1 MRKLAMDTMVSTEEK
16 TAPATHVGGLK
27 RRVRRAWLIFAVVFV
42 IGAVLVGLAAEH
54 YGRQAAV
61 ADLLEQ
67 GRTEINLKAALLR
80 SVLERPRA
88 LPLVLSQDRDVSD
101 ALMTGSAA
109 DIDRLNRKLE
119 ALVTGTKASVIY
131 VTNDRGVAIASS
143 NWQEKTS
150 FVGSDYSFRAY
161 FRDAMAHGAGEQ
173 FALGSVS
180 NRPGLY
186 ISNRVSVSGKMLGV
200 IVVKME
206 FEQLENDWRDTGRPA
221 FITGSQNVVLITN
234 LPSWRFM
241 TLGALNH
248 AAAAAIRESLQ
259 FGGAPLQPLPLRQVS
274 PLPNDVRQMRAVLPG
289 GGEASFIE
297 LETDVATTNWVLHYL
312 VPLQPTLADSIWR
325 AMFVA
330 FALFFGLSVL
340 TAIVMWRRQA
350 TLFGLAR
357 AAIARAELERRV
369 RERTRDLSRARDLL
383 QAEVSEHRNTEQRLK
398 GVQQELVAA
407 NRLAI
412 LGQVAAGVAHEI
424 NQPLATIRAYAENA
438 QTFLERQK
446 IDTARENVGLIV
458 DLTQRIATITDELR
472 AFARKGRGA
481 PEPVPLSNVLEGAVI
496 LLKTRFA
503 GRIEAI
509 SIDLPSDDLKVLGNR
524 IRLEQVFINL
534 FQNALEAVQDKG
546 DARVEVTVE
555 KTPTGVVVTV
565 ADNGPGIPPEIRD
578 VLFTPFNTSKEQGLG
593 LGLVI
598 SKEILADY
606 GGTISVESDE
616 TGTRFAVGLKGA

>member
-1 MRKLAMDTMVSTEEK
+1 MDTVVSTEEK

-27 RRVRRAWLIFAVVFV
+27 RRVRRAWLIFAFVFV
-42 IGAVLVGLAAEH
+42 IGAVLVGLAAER

-241 TLGALNH
+241 TLGALDH

-312 VPLQPTLADSIWR
+312 VPVQPTLADSIWR

-481 PEPVPLSNVLEGAVI
+481 PEPVPLTNVLEGAVI

-534 FQNALEAVQDKG
+534 FQNALEALQDKA

-555 KTPTGVVVTV
+555 KTPTGVIVTV

>member
-1 MRKLAMDTMVSTEEK
+1 MHNFPMKNPLPIDGND
-16 TAPATHVGGLK
+16 APASDMAGLK
-27 RRVRRAWLIFAVVFV
+27 QRVRRAWLIFAIVFV
-42 IGAVLVGLAAEH
+42 AGAGLIAIAANR
-54 YGRQAAV
+54 YGREVAV

-101 ALMTGSAA
+101 ALMTGSTA
-109 DIDRLNRKLE
+109 DVDRLNRKLE
-119 ALVTGTKASVIY
+119 MLVTGTKASVIY
-131 VTNDRGVAIASS
+131 VTNDKGIAIASS
-143 NWQEKTS
+143 NWQDKAS

-161 FRDAMAHGAGEQ
+161 FKDAMANGTGEQ

-186 ISNRVSVSGKMLGV
+186 ISNRVSAAGKMLGV
-200 IVVKME
+200 VVVKME
-206 FEQLENDWRDTGRPA
+206 FEQLENDWRDSGRPA
-221 FITGSQNVVLITN
+221 FITGPQEVVLITN

-241 TLGALNH
+241 TLGPLDPV
-248 AAAAAIRESLQ
+248 AASTIRDSLQ
-259 FGGAPLQPLPLRQVS
+259 FGGAPLQPLPLRQAPAISDFLSQV
-274 PLPNDVRQMRAVLPG
+274 RAVLPG

-297 LETDVATTNWVLHYL
+297 LQTDVATTNWVLHYL
-312 VPLQPTLADSIWR
+312 VPVQPTLADAVWR
-325 AMFVA
+325 AMFAA
-330 FALFFGLSVL
+330 FALYLGLSVL

-350 TLFGLAR
+350 ILFGLAR
-357 AAIARAELERRV
+357 AALARAELERRV

-383 QAEVSEHRNTEQRLK
+383 QSEVSEHRNTEQRLK

-438 QTFLERQK
+438 QTFLERKK
-446 IDTARENVGLIV
+446 IETARENVGLIV

-481 PEPVPLSNVLEGAVI
+481 PEPVPLGHVLEGAVV

-509 SIDLPSDDLKVLGNR
+509 SIDLPADDIKVLGNR

-534 FQNALEAVQDKG
+534 FQNALEALQDKA
-546 DARVEVTVE
+546 DARVEVRVE
-555 KTPTGVVVTV
+555 TSPTGVIVIV
-565 ADNGPGIPPEIRD
+565 ADNGPGISDEIRD

>member
-1 MRKLAMDTMVSTEEK
+1 MNL
-16 TAPATHVGGLK
+16 TANPDENGPPAPPVASLK
-27 RRVRRAWLIFAVVFV
+27 RRARRVWLAFAGVFLF
-42 IGAVLVGLAAEH
+42 GAVLVALAADH
-54 YGRQAAV
+54 YGRDAAI

-101 ALMTGSAA
+101 ALLTRSAQ
-109 DIDRLNRKLE
+109 DVDRLNRKLE
-119 ALVTGTKASVIY
+119 TLVTATKASVIY

-143 NWQEKTS
+143 NWREKTS

-161 FRDAMAHGAGEQ
+161 FRDAMANGAGEQ

-186 ISNRVSVSGKMLGV
+186 ISNRVIFDGRMLGAV
-200 IVVKME
+200 VVKME
-206 FEQLENDWRDTGRPA
+206 FEQLENDWRDSGRPA
-221 FITGSQNVVLITN
+221 FITGSENVVLITN

-241 TLGALNH
+241 SLGKLDPAR
-248 AAAAAIRESLQ
+248 AESIRESLQ
-259 FGGAPLQPLPLRQVS
+259 FGGAPLQPLPLRETA
-274 PLPNDVRQMRAVLPG
+274 PLSNGVIKVRAVLPG
-289 GGEASFIE
+289 GGEASFLE
-297 LETDVATTNWVLHYL
+297 LEADVATTNWVLHYL
-312 VPLQPTLADSIWR
+312 VPLQPALSDSIWQT
-325 AMFVA
+325 MFLA
-330 FALFFGLSVL
+330 FALYLGLAIL
-340 TAIVMWRRQA
+340 TAIVLWRRQA

-357 AAIARAELERRV
+357 AALARAELERRV

-383 QAEVSEHRNTEQRLK
+383 QSEVSEHRNTEQRLK

-438 QTFLERQK
+438 RTFLERQK
-446 IDTARENVGLIV
+446 VDVARENVGLIV

-481 PEPVPLSNVLEGAVI
+481 TEPVPLRNVLEGAVI

-509 SIDLPSDDLKVLGNR
+509 SIDLPDDDLKVIGNR

-534 FQNALEAVQDKG
+534 FQNALEALQDKA
-546 DARVEVTVE
+546 DARVGVTVE
-555 KTPTGVVVTV
+555 KTSTGVIVIV

-616 TGTRFAVGLKGA
+616 AGTRFAVGLKGA

>member
-1 MRKLAMDTMVSTEEK
+1 MKQPAVTDENPEPPAHLA
-16 TAPATHVGGLK
+16 GLK
-27 RRVRRAWLIFAVVFV
+27 RRVRRAWMMFGIVFV
-42 IGAVLVGLAAEH
+42 SGLVLVALAASR
-54 YGRQAAV
+54 YGTEAAV
-61 ADLLEQ
+61 SNLVQQ

-101 ALMTGSAA
+101 ALMTRSAT

-119 ALVTGTKASVIY
+119 ALVTGTKAAVIY
-131 VTNDRGVAIASS
+131 VTDDRGVAIASS
-143 NWQEKTS
+143 NWQDKTS
-150 FVGSDYSFRAY
+150 FVGSDYSFRSY
-161 FRDAMAHGAGEQ
+161 FKDAMANGTGEQ

-186 ISNRVSVSGKMLGV
+186 ITNRVSSDGKPLGV
-200 IVVKME
+200 VVVKME
-206 FEQLENDWRDTGRPA
+206 FDQLESDWRDSGRPA
-221 FITGSQNVVLITN
+221 FITGRQNVVLITN

-241 TLGALNH
+241 TVGALDPTT
-248 AAAAAIRESLQ
+248 AAGIRESLQ
-259 FGGAPLQPLPLRQVS
+259 FGGAPLQPLPMQVEP
-274 PLPNDVRQMRAVLPG
+274 PLVDDVAQVKAVLPG

-297 LETDVATTNWVLHYL
+297 MKTDVATTNWVLHYL
-312 VPLQPTLADSIWR
+312 VPLQPMLGDSVVQ
-325 AMFVA
+325 AMFVSL
-330 FALFFGLSVL
+330 ALFLGASIL
-340 TAIVMWRRQA
+340 TALVMWRRQA
-350 TLFGLAR
+350 NLFGLAR
-357 AAIARAELERRV
+357 AALARAELERRV
-369 RERTRDLSRARDLL
+369 RERTQDLSRARDLL
-383 QAEVSEHRNTEQRLK
+383 QAEVSEHRNTEERLK

-438 QTFLERQK
+438 RTFLDRKK
-446 IDTARENVGLIV
+446 IDTAQENVGLIV

-472 AFARKGRGA
+472 AFARKGRGV
-481 PEPVPLSNVLEGAVI
+481 PEPVPLRNVLEGAVV

-509 SIDLPSDDLKVLGNR
+509 SIDLPDEALTVLGNR

-534 FQNALEAVQDKG
+534 FQNALEALQDDA
-546 DARVEVTVE
+546 DARVEVKVE
-555 KTPTGVVVTV
+555 KTPAGVIVTV
-565 ADNGPGIPPEIRD
+565 ADNGPGIPAEIGD

-616 TGTRFAVGLKGA
+616 TGTRFAVSLKGA

>member
-1 MRKLAMDTMVSTEEK
+1 MTGMKSEDKEE
-16 TAPATHVGGLK
+16 AQAADVAGLK
-27 RRVRRAWLIFAVVFV
+27 RRVRRAWLVFAVVFIV
-42 IGAVLVGLAAEH
+42 GAVVIALAANR
-54 YGRQAAV
+54 YGREAAV
-61 ADLLEQ
+61 TNLLEQ

-80 SVLERPRA
+80 AVLERPRA

-101 ALMTGSAA
+101 ALITGSN
-109 DIDRLNRKLE
+109 DDVERLNRKLE
-119 ALVTGTKASVIY
+119 ALVAGTKAAVIY
-131 VTNDRGVAIASS
+131 VINEKGVAIAAS
-143 NWQEKTS
+143 NWREKTS
-150 FVGSDYSFRAY
+150 FVGSDYGFRAY
-161 FRDAMAHGAGEQ
+161 FTDAMKFGAGEQ

-186 ISNRVSVSGKMLGV
+186 ISNRVGLAEARLGV
-200 IVVKME
+200 VVVKME
-206 FEQLENDWRDTGRPA
+206 FEQLEDDWRDSGKPA
-221 FITGSQNVVLITN
+221 FITGRQNVVLVTN
-234 LPSWRFM
+234 IPSWRFM
-241 TLGALNH
+241 TLGVLDRSSV
-248 AAAAAIRESLQ
+248 AAMRESLQ
-259 FGGAPLQPLPLRQVS
+259 FGGAPLQPLPLRPGERLS
-274 PLPNDVRQMRAVLPG
+274 GDVDGVRAVLPG
-289 GGEASFIE
+289 GAEASFVE
-297 LETDVATTNWVLHYL
+297 LKVDVPTTNWVLHYL
-312 VPLQPTLADSIWR
+312 VPVQPTLSDSVWR
-325 AMFVA
+325 ATFAA
-330 FALFFGLSVL
+330 FALFLGLSVL
-340 TAIVMWRRQA
+340 TAIVIWRRQA
-350 TLFGLAR
+350 NLFGLAR
-357 AAIARAELERRV
+357 AALARAELERRV

-438 QTFLERQK
+438 QTFLERK
-446 IDTARENVGLIV
+446 KVESASENVGLIV
-458 DLTQRIATITDELR
+458 ALTQRIATITDELR

-481 PEPVPLSNVLEGAVI
+481 PEPVPLSNVLEGAVV

-509 SIDLPSDDLKVLGNR
+509 AIDLPADDLKVLGNR
-524 IRLEQVFINL
+524 VRLEQVFINL
-534 FQNALEAVQDKG
+534 FQNALEALQDKA
-546 DARVEVTVE
+546 DARVEVKVE
-555 KTPTGVVVTV
+555 KTSGGVIVTV

>member
-1 MRKLAMDTMVSTEEK
+1 MTEPLETEENRE
-16 TAPATHVGGLK
+16 PPVHVAGLK
-27 RRVRRAWLIFAVVFV
+27 RRVRRAWRLFATVFV
-42 IGAVLVGLAAEH
+42 IGVALVGLAANR
-54 YGRQAAV
+54 YGREAAV
-61 ADLLEQ
+61 SSLLQQ

-101 ALMTGSAA
+101 ALTTRSGG

-119 ALVTGTKASVIY
+119 ALVTGTKAAVIY
-131 VTNDRGVAIASS
+131 VTDDRGVAIASS
-143 NWQEKTS
+143 NWQDKAS
-150 FVGSDYSFRAY
+150 FVGSDYSFRSY
-161 FRDAMAHGAGEQ
+161 FQDAMARGTGEQ

-186 ISNRVSVSGKMLGV
+186 ITNRVASAGKTLGV
-200 IVVKME
+200 VVVKME
-206 FEQLENDWRDTGRPA
+206 FEQLESDWRDSGRPA
-221 FITGSQNVVLITN
+221 FITGPQNVVLITN

-241 TLGALNH
+241 TAGALDPGM
-248 AAAAAIRESLQ
+248 AAALRESLQ
-259 FGGAPLQPLPLRQVS
+259 FGGAPLQRLPIRVETPLVGGVDQV
-274 PLPNDVRQMRAVLPG
+274 RAVLPG
-289 GGEASFIE
+289 GGEASFLE
-297 LETDVATTNWVLHYL
+297 LKTEVATTNWVLHYL
-312 VPLQPTLADSIWR
+312 VPVQPVLADSVGQ
-325 AMFVA
+325 AMFVS
-330 FALFFGLSVL
+330 FALFIGASVL
-340 TAIVMWRRQA
+340 TAVVMWRRQA
-350 TLFGLAR
+350 SLFGMAR
-357 AAIARAELERRV
+357 AALARAELERRV

-438 QTFLERQK
+438 QTFLERKK

-481 PEPVPLSNVLEGAVI
+481 PEPVPLRGVLEGALV

-509 SIDLPSDDLKVLGNR
+509 SIDLPDDDLKVLGNR

-534 FQNALEAVQDKG
+534 FQNALEALQEKN
-546 DARVEVTVE
+546 DARVEVRVD
-555 KTPTGVVVTV
+555 KTQTGVIVTV
-565 ADNGPGIPPEIRD
+565 ADNGPGIPADIRD

-606 GGTISVESDE
+606 GGSISVESDE
-616 TGTRFAVGLKGA
+616 TGTRFAVGLKGV

>member
-1 MRKLAMDTMVSTEEK
+1 MSETISEDQKNVQ
-16 TAPATHVGGLK
+16 APHVAGLK
-27 RRVRRAWLIFAVVFV
+27 RRVRRAWLVFAVVFIVGAIV
-42 IGAVLVGLAAEH
+42 IAFAANR
-54 YGRQAAV
+54 YGRAV
-61 ADLLEQ
+61 AVANLLEQ

-80 SVLERPRA
+80 AVLERPRA
-88 LPLVLSQDRDVSD
+88 LPLVLSQDRDVTD
-101 ALMTGSAA
+101 ALVTGGKD
-109 DIDRLNRKLE
+109 DIERLNRKLE
-119 ALVTGTKASVIY
+119 ALVVGTKAAVIY
-131 VTNDRGVAIASS
+131 VINEKGVAIAAS
-143 NWQEKTS
+143 NWREKTS
-150 FVGSDYSFRAY
+150 FVGSDYGFRAY
-161 FRDAMAHGAGEQ
+161 FTDAMKSGAGEQ

-186 ISNRVSVSGKMLGV
+186 ISNRVGLADARLGV
-200 IVVKME
+200 VVVKME
-206 FEQLENDWRDTGRPA
+206 FEQLENDWRDSGKPA
-221 FITGSQNVVLITN
+221 FITGRQNVVLITN
-234 LPSWRFM
+234 IPDWRFM
-241 TLGALNH
+241 TVGLLDPASV
-248 AAAAAIRESLQ
+248 AAMRESLQ
-259 FGGAPLQPLPLRQVS
+259 FGGAPLQPLPMRSGERLT
-274 PLPNDVRQMRAVLPG
+274 PEIEAWRAVLPG
-289 GGEASFIE
+289 GREEAFIQ
-297 LETDVATTNWVLHYL
+297 LQVDVPTTNWVLHYL
-312 VPLQPTLADSIWR
+312 VPVQPALSNSIWR

-330 FALFFGLSVL
+330 FTLFLGLSVL

-350 TLFGLAR
+350 NLFGLAR
-357 AAIARAELERRV
+357 AALARAELERRV

-438 QTFLERQK
+438 QTFLERKK
-446 IDTARENVGLIV
+446 IESASENVGLIV
-458 DLTQRIATITDELR
+458 DLTQRIASITDELR

-503 GRIEAI
+503 GRIEALA
-509 SIDLPSDDLKVLGNR
+509 IDLPAEDIRVLGNR
-524 IRLEQVFINL
+524 VRLEQVFINL
-534 FQNALEAVQDKG
+534 FQNALEALQDKA
-546 DARVEVTVE
+546 DARVEVKVL
-555 KTPTGVVVTV
+555 KTSTGVIVTV

-578 VLFTPFNTSKEQGLG
+578 VLFTPFHTSKEQGLG

>member
-1 MRKLAMDTMVSTEEK
+1 MNNATGTVDSGPI
-16 TAPATHVGGLK
+16 APPVAGLK
-27 RRVRRAWLIFAVVFV
+27 RRVRRAWLLFALVFAV
-42 IGAVLVGLAAEH
+42 GAILVAVAANR
-54 YGRQAAV
+54 YGRDAAV
-61 ADLLEQ
+61 AGLLEQ

-88 LPLVLSQDRDVSD
+88 LPLVLSEDRDVSD
-101 ALMTGSAA
+101 ALTTRSAT
-109 DIDRLNRKLE
+109 DINRLNRRLE

-131 VTNDRGVAIASS
+131 VTDEKGVAVASS

-161 FRDAMAHGAGEQ
+161 FKDAMASGAGEQ

-186 ISNRVSVSGKMLGV
+186 ISNRVSSASRPLGV
-200 IVVKME
+200 VVVKME
-206 FEQLENDWRDTGRPA
+206 FEQLEQDWRDSGRPA
-221 FITGSQNVVLITN
+221 FITGSQNVVLVTN

-241 TLGALNH
+241 TLGVLEPAK
-248 AAAAAIRESLQ
+248 AAEIRDSLQ
-259 FGGAPLQPLPLRQVS
+259 FGGAPLQPLPLRTEPS
-274 PLPNDVRQMRAVLPG
+274 RSKDVGEVRAVLPG
-289 GGEASFIE
+289 SGEASFLE
-297 LETDVATTNWVLHYL
+297 LTTDVATTSWVLHYL
-312 VPLQPTLADSIWR
+312 VPLQPVLGDSVGQ

-330 FALFFGLSVL
+330 FALYVGLSVL
-340 TAIVMWRRQA
+340 TAIVLWRRQA

-357 AAIARAELERRV
+357 AALARAELERRV

-472 AFARKGRGA
+472 AFARKGRGS
-481 PEPVPLSNVLEGAVI
+481 PEPVPLRGVLEGAVV

-509 SIDLPSDDLKVLGNR
+509 SIDLPADDTMVLGNR

-534 FQNALEAVQDKG
+534 FQNALEALQDKA
-546 DARVEVTVE
+546 DARVEVSVE
-555 KTPTGVVVTV
+555 KTMAGVTVYV
-565 ADNGPGIPPEIRD
+565 ADNGPGIPPEIRS

-598 SKEILADY
+598 SKEILSDY
-606 GGTISVESDE
+606 GGAISVESGE
-616 TGTRFAVGLKGA
+616 TGTRFAVFLKGA

>member
-1 MRKLAMDTMVSTEEK
+1 MIKTATTEENG
-16 TAPATHVGGLK
+16 AVSPHVAGLK
-27 RRVRRAWLIFAVVFV
+27 RRVRRAWLIFAAVFV
-42 IGAVLVGLAAEH
+42 VGAVLVALAANR
-54 YGRQAAV
+54 YGRDAAV
-61 ADLLEQ
+61 ADLLAQ
-67 GRTEINLKAALLR
+67 GRTEINLKSALLR

-101 ALMTGSAA
+101 ALLTRSAS
-109 DIDRLNRKLE
+109 DVDRLNRKLE
-119 ALVTGTKASVIY
+119 ALVTGTKAAVIY

-161 FRDAMAHGAGEQ
+161 FRDAMANGAGEQ

-186 ISNRVSVSGKMLGV
+186 ISNRVLSDGRMLGV
-200 IVVKME
+200 VVVKME
-206 FEQLENDWRDTGRPA
+206 FEQLENDWRDSGRPA
-221 FITGSQNVVLITN
+221 FITGSEKVVLVTN

-241 TLGALNH
+241 TVGQLDPGA
-248 AAAAAIRESLQ
+248 ASAIRESLQ
-259 FGGAPLQPLPLRQVS
+259 FGGAPLQPLPLRQAA
-274 PLPNDVRQMRAVLPG
+274 PLPDGITTVRAVLPG

-297 LETDVATTNWVLHYL
+297 LQTEVATTSWVLHYL
-312 VPLQPTLADSIWR
+312 VPLQPALGDAVWQT
-325 AMFVA
+325 MFLA
-330 FALFFGLSVL
+330 FAVFLGLSVL

-350 TLFGLAR
+350 NLFGQAR
-357 AAIARAELERRV
+357 AALARAELERRV

-481 PEPVPLSNVLEGAVI
+481 PEPVPLRNVLEGAVV

-509 SIDLPSDDLKVLGNR
+509 VIDLPAEDFNVLGNR

-534 FQNALEAVQDKG
+534 FQNALEALQDRA

-555 KTPTGVVVTV
+555 KTMTGVTVHV

-606 GGTISVESDE
+606 GGAISVESDE